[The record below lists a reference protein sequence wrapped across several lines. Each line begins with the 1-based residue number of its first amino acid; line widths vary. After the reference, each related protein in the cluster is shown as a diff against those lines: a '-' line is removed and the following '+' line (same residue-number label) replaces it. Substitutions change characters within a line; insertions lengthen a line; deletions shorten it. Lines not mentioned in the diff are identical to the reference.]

1 MKGQSGIFAIEITV
15 SEKSIGIQST
25 LDGFLVVESS
35 DERLVTKGKSNFVS
49 VSIFGLGLLLLRA
62 RDPSA
67 EVNGW
72 IQLLRRVGA

>member
-1 MKGQSGIFAIEITV
+1 
-15 SEKSIGIQST
+15 
-25 LDGFLVVESS
+25 VVESS